1 MRYSI
6 GFLTPFK
13 HLPEFTKYAFSK
25 CKIIDITSIKKEEI
39 NYFKGIDFLFAAP
52 NYLNYSIEEHHIKD
66 TNLKGILSPSTGIN
80 HINVK
85 SIPVISIKKDK
96 VLESITSTAEHNLYL
111 MLSILRQTNNIQEL
125 SELNL
130 GILGYGRLGKIL
142 HNICKP
148 IFKKISICDI
158 DYMHENFFEDTDI
171 LSINIDLTEKNIKGV
186 KFGKDVKDQNGNII
200 DFKVSSY
207 TTLFETPAKI
217 KANMANGN
225 IDKFNKKLFIVNTAR
240 GEVVNE
246 DELLDQIYEGKVLGY
261 ATDVIKEEY
270 SGKATNIKITSDYRI
285 IRTPH
290 IGGTALQAQE
300 KAYKRTLE
308 KLLSYEF

>member
-85 SIPVISIKKDK
+85 SIPVINIKKDK

-111 MLSILRQTNNIQEL
+111 MLSILRQTKNIQEL

-171 LSINIDLTEKNIKGV
+171 LSINIDLTEKNINFVNK
-186 KFGKDVKDQNGNII
+186 K
-200 DFKVSSY
+200 Y
-207 TTLFETPAKI
+207 
-217 KANMANGN
+217 
-225 IDKFNKKLFIVNTAR
+225 IDKFNKKLFIINTAR